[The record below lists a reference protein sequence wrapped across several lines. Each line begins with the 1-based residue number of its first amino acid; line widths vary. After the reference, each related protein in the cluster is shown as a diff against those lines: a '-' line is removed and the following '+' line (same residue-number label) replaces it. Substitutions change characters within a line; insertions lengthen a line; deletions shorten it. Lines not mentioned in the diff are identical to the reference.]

1 MENLNLKEF
10 FNIVDVAQEDSINLE
25 NGTGYGYGTS
35 TSGDESG
42 VGYGQG
48 TAVGNCFVNGDGYC
62 EAFSGGIKSINGD
75 ELILV
80 DGIYIHIEKVV
91 SDGILYGYS
100 LNEDFTTKPL
110 WAVKGDNYVGI
121 GITMERAEDSLFK
134 RTFRDTSHEERIA
147 QFVKEHPVDK
157 PYSNA
162 DLIEW
167 HHKLTASCRRGIRLF
182 LAKHGITRDGYTTV
196 SEFIRLT
203 ENDFGGDI
211 IKKLKDYY

>member
-10 FNIVDVAQEDSINLE
+10 FNITENHLQDSVNFED
-25 NGTGYGYGTS
+25 GTGYGCGTA
-35 TSGDESG
+35 TSGNEFG
-42 VGYGQG
+42 LGYGQG
-48 TAVGNCFVNGDGYC
+48 DAVGNCLINGDGYC
-62 EAFSGGIKSINGD
+62 ETFSGGIKSINGD

-80 DGIYIHIEKVV
+80 DGIYIHIEKEI

-100 LNEDFTTKPL
+100 LNEDFTTSPL
-110 WAVKGDNYVGI
+110 WAIKGDKYVGI
-121 GITMERAEDSLFK
+121 GISLERAEDNLFK
-134 RTFRDTSHEERIA
+134 KTFRDTSHEERIA
-147 QFVKEHPVDK
+147 QFIKEHPEDK
-157 PYSNA
+157 LYPND

-182 LAKHGITRDGYTTV
+182 LQKHGITRDGYTTV

-211 IKKLKDYY
+211 IKKLKEYY